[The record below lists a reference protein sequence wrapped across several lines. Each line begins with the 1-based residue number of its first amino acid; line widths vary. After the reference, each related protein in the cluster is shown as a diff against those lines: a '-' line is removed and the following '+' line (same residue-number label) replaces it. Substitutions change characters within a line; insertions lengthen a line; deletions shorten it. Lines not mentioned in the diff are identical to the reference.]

1 MKFSA
6 KKSVLG
12 TMGGGLILLIIFS
25 VLIILLIIY
34 VLGTMGGRMGGGLI
48 LWIIFSVLILI
59 IPLIIL
65 IFKIISIKSYTLTI
79 DGTKITE
86 HGGIFNKYDRQTLL
100 TNVVGVDV
108 SQTFFGRIFGYGNV
122 HVDLVGKRDLWL
134 NGIKQPDKL
143 KEFLQQ
149 YVNTE
154 NLSTLLTN

>member
-12 TMGGGLILLIIFS
+12 AMGGGLILLTIFS
-25 VLIILLIIY
+25 VLIILLLIIY
-34 VLGTMGGRMGGGLI
+34 VLVLGTMGGGLI
-48 LWIIFSVLILI
+48 LWIIFSVPILI

-79 DGTKITE
+79 DGTKVTE

>member
-1 MKFSA
+1 MIVYIKFGGLSMKFSA

-12 TMGGGLILLIIFS
+12 TMGGGLIL
-25 VLIILLIIY
+25 
-34 VLGTMGGRMGGGLI
+34 
-48 LWIIFSVLILI
+48 WIIFSVLI

-86 HGGIFNKYDRQTLL
+86 RGGIFNKYDHQTLL

-108 SQTFFGRIFGYGNV
+108 SQTFSGRIFGYGNV

>member
-12 TMGGGLILLIIFS
+12 TMGGGLIL
-25 VLIILLIIY
+25 
-34 VLGTMGGRMGGGLI
+34 
-48 LWIIFSVLILI
+48 WIIFSVLI

-86 HGGIFNKYDRQTLL
+86 HGGIFNKYDHQTLL

-108 SQTFFGRIFGYGNV
+108 SQTFSGRIFGYGNV
-122 HVDLVGKRDLWL
+122 PRRPCGQERSLAERNQTTRQAERILTAICQHRKSQHIADEL
-134 NGIKQPDKL
+134 NPKGAAAISRA
-143 KEFLQQ
+143 FWI
-149 YVNTE
+149 V
-154 NLSTLLTN
+154 

>member
-1 MKFSA
+1 
-6 KKSVLG
+6 
-12 TMGGGLILLIIFS
+12 
-25 VLIILLIIY
+25 
-34 VLGTMGGRMGGGLI
+34 MGGGLI
-48 LWIIFSVLILI
+48 LWIIFSVLI

-86 HGGIFNKYDRQTLL
+86 RGGIFNKYDHQTLL

-108 SQTFFGRIFGYGNV
+108 SQTFSGRIFGYGNV

-134 NGIKQPDKL
+134 YGIKQPDKL

>member
-1 MKFSA
+1 MIVYIKFGGLSMKFSA

-12 TMGGGLILLIIFS
+12 TMGGGLIL
-25 VLIILLIIY
+25 
-34 VLGTMGGRMGGGLI
+34 
-48 LWIIFSVLILI
+48 WIIFSVLI

-86 HGGIFNKYDRQTLL
+86 HGGIFNKYDHQTLL

-108 SQTFFGRIFGYGNV
+108 SQTFSGRIFGYGNV

>member
-12 TMGGGLILLIIFS
+12 TMGGGLILWIIFS

-34 VLGTMGGRMGGGLI
+34 VLGTMGGGLI

-86 HGGIFNKYDRQTLL
+86 RGGIFNKYDHQTLL

-108 SQTFFGRIFGYGNV
+108 SQTFSGRIFGYGNV